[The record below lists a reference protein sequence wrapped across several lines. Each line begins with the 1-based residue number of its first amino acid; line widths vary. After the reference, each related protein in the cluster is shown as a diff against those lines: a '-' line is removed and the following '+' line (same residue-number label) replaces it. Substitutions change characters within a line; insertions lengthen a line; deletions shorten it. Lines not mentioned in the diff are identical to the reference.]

1 VRALLVLVA
10 HDLRQHL
17 RDRSMVLFAVVIPLA
32 LSAVFSL
39 AFSGVDDPQLEP
51 VTAAVSVPEG
61 DEAAAAVPQTLAG
74 LAEAGI
80 DVTVLEVPADEVT
93 AAVTSG
99 EAQVGITLPQGYAA
113 ALADGT
119 GATVDVEVG
128 EDAGLAG
135 QVVVGVV
142 SSTVEAMGRDA
153 TAVAAGA
160 ELGLDGQQLEALAAQ
175 LSGGGSAPDGAA
187 AGGDG
192 TATAPEGG
200 AAWTVRGVA
209 GGQLS
214 LSAGIVAGQAGMFLF
229 FTVGFAVLTMLTE
242 REWGTLARV
251 RSAPIRPWLVPLAKA
266 VVAVLLGTASTT
278 VLLVA
283 GSLFLENVAFGSW
296 PVVLV
301 LVVAVVAAATSVMA
315 LILKL
320 AGTAEQASLMLSV
333 VAISLGVV
341 GGTFFRVPDEG
352 LLGQVLALNPVAA
365 LGRGLSITAG
375 GGGVA
380 DLGPVLLT
388 LVGFIA
394 ALLLL
399 ARVVPGRKDPL

>member
-1 VRALLVLVA
+1 
-10 HDLRQHL
+10 
-17 RDRSMVLFAVVIPLA
+17 MVLFAIVIPLA

-375 GGGVA
+375 GGGLA

-388 LVGFIA
+388 LVGFTL
-394 ALLLL
+394 ALLLI

>member
-1 VRALLVLVA
+1 
-10 HDLRQHL
+10 
-17 RDRSMVLFAVVIPLA
+17 
-32 LSAVFSL
+32 
-39 AFSGVDDPQLEP
+39 
-51 VTAAVSVPEG
+51 
-61 DEAAAAVPQTLAG
+61 VPQTLAG

-375 GGGVA
+375 GGGLA

-388 LVGFIA
+388 LVGFTL
-394 ALLLL
+394 ALLLI

>member
-1 VRALLVLVA
+1 MRALLVLVA

-200 AAWTVRGVA
+200 ADWTVRGVA

-375 GGGVA
+375 GGGLA

-388 LVGFIA
+388 LVGFTA

>member
-1 VRALLVLVA
+1 MRALLVLVA

-17 RDRSMVLFAVVIPLA
+17 RDRSMVLFAIVIPLA

-375 GGGVA
+375 GGGLA

-388 LVGFIA
+388 LVGFTL
-394 ALLLL
+394 ALLLI

>member
-1 VRALLVLVA
+1 MRALLVLVA

-119 GATVDVEVG
+119 GATVEVEVG